1 MCQFCIDEQP
11 LPIRLSDPIP
21 EACEISGPR
30 KVLWLK
36 MIPTPMRGVFAVKDS
51 LLEAIMISGQIW
63 KSGWLLIN
71 IAAKPLILETFY
83 LLPSSPPRNTHD

>member
-1 MCQFCIDEQP
+1 
-11 LPIRLSDPIP
+11 
-21 EACEISGPR
+21 
-30 KVLWLK
+30 
-36 MIPTPMRGVFAVKDS
+36 MRGVFAVKDS